1 MLLVILG
8 CYCNSKWPDEKKWLC
23 TFTETN
29 HDGQHTLEEK
39 REKYN
44 LTVLS
49 NSYWSPFLLPFE
61 NIINLVCVSVWTR
74 ACVSVCVCACML
86 LLLCTGKFKGVYL
99 CAKPLVLL
107 WSFDRLG
114 TRHHFKG
121 QIRQSVTLAWCSILF
136 TLGQNV
142 LHLFLCPFS
151 LPSVLPSPLHTFR
164 VLHNWPLPCFLYTTQ
179 KPIWRKFLCVWA
191 LCACKRCAHMRLCM
205 WVLFP
210 QHW

>member
-86 LLLCTGKFKGVYL
+86 LLLCAGKFKGVYL
-99 CAKPLVLL
+99 CVKPLVVTVIF
-107 WSFDRLG
+107 WQAWHKASFQGPNQTECYSSLVFYSLHSG
-114 TRHHFKG
+114 SECPAP
-121 QIRQSVTLAWCSILF
+121 ISLSVFFTFCSPITSAHLSCFTQLAPA
-136 TLGQNV
+136 V
-142 LHLFLCPFS
+142 LS
-151 LPSVLPSPLHTFR
+151 LHDTETNLEKVP
-164 VLHNWPLPCFLYTTQ
+164 
-179 KPIWRKFLCVWA
+179 LCVGFVC
-191 LCACKRCAHMRLCM
+191 L
-205 WVLFP
+205 
-210 QHW
+210 